1 MTKIR
6 ENKDGTTTLTVE
18 AVCEMVVGEE
28 AVVTHELTVRFYED
42 GDFQYLSNKILG
54 NGKKDIPDYH
64 YRVEK
69 R

>member
-1 MTKIR
+1 M
-6 ENKDGTTTLTVE
+6 E